1 MNFKNFTNR
10 FTGVKRGQVLVEFA
24 LVIPIFFL
32 LFLCIVQTA
41 LLFNAQYTAEYA
53 SFCGARAA
61 VVHSKFPDK
70 PDVYAN
76 LAARM
81 VLNAGSL
88 NPLKQAAL
96 VRGEYM
102 LFEYRVTVTIPVR
115 NYIPGYNFLVPVF
128 PVKAS
133 TRLPIE

>member
-1 MNFKNFTNR
+1 MNFKNFRNR

-24 LVIPIFFL
+24 LIIPIFL
-32 LFLCIVQTA
+32 LVFLCIVQTA
-41 LLFNAQYTAEYA
+41 MLFNAQYTANYA

-61 VVHSKFPDK
+61 VVHAKFPDK
-70 PDVYAN
+70 PDVSAN
-76 LAARM
+76 IAARL

-88 NPLKQAAL
+88 NPLKQIAS
-96 VRGEYM
+96 VKGEYM

-115 NYIPGYNFLVPVF
+115 NYIPGYNFIVPVF
-128 PVKAS
+128 PVTGS